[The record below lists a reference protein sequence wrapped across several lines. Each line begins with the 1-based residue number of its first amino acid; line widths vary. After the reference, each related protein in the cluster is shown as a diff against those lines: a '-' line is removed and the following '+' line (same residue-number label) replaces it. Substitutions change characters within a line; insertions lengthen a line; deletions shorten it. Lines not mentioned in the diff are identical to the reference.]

1 MSEKNI
7 SFNDKKIQKSEF
19 YRNKKV
25 TSIEDIDVNKILVSE
40 KEPYGTKNSIKYFIG
55 YNENDVIRPLC
66 VRLPQM
72 TGYARKFDENAT
84 MSFRAN
90 NKQLSKYYNKIW
102 GKVEKL
108 MRIDFESKP
117 VYGDDDKYIKT
128 KIKIYAGSM
137 ITNFHNKKMPK
148 EKAPCKCLSIIML
161 DSVIKANKKY
171 YPQTLLEECKY
182 VQEKIKIEN
191 LIDDDLEKS
200 ESDSD
205 SNNETESDNDN
216 DVYDEQFVESI
227 LIVIKA

>member
-1 MSEKNI
+1 
-7 SFNDKKIQKSEF
+7 
-19 YRNKKV
+19 
-25 TSIEDIDVNKILVSE
+25 
-40 KEPYGTKNSIKYFIG
+40 
-55 YNENDVIRPLC
+55 
-66 VRLPQM
+66 M

-90 NKQLSKYYNKIW
+90 NKQLLKNYNKIW
-102 GKVEKL
+102 EKVEKL

-161 DSVIKANKKY
+161 DSVIKAKKKY

-182 VQEKIKIEN
+182 EAKKRKIES
-191 LIDDDLEKS
+191 LIDDDLERKS
-200 ESDSD
+200 SNESGSK
-205 SNNETESDNDN
+205 SDNDSN
-216 DVYDEQFVESI
+216 DEAESVHVKDNDESNEEFVKS
-227 LIVIKA
+227 